1 MNRLFYSRLGL
12 AIAAGFAL
20 GTSAYGQSLQGAA
33 SALNVAAAKSIEVSG
48 TGKWFQ
54 FGQAPNNKSPWPQF
68 DVSRFVADIN
78 YDTAAARVQI
88 TRTQTIEPGRA
99 RPVPV
104 EQKVDQYVSG
114 SLAWN
119 IPVATAATPNPPSAP
134 SVQPAAVEER
144 NAEIW
149 ATPQGFVKAANA
161 NAAKTRPVT
170 GGIEVSFTVG
180 GKYKYVGVINA
191 KNQVEQVQT
200 WIDSPVLGDTLAE
213 TRFSDYKDFGGIQFP
228 AHIVRKLGGYPVLDL
243 NVAEVKLNPSV
254 DIAVPAEVAAA
265 KPPVVTVAVNKL
277 AEGVYYLTG
286 GTHHSVAIEQRDH
299 IVLIEAPQ
307 NEARSQ
313 ALIAKLKETIP
324 NKPIK
329 FVVNTHA
336 HFDHSGG
343 LRTFVDEGA
352 TIVTEDA
359 NRAYYEKIW
368 AAPHTLNP
376 DQLAKSKKVAKFDS
390 YTGKHVL
397 SDGNRAIEI
406 FSIAGSGHNDA
417 FDLVYLP
424 GEKILVEADAY
435 TPTAANAPPPT
446 SVNPYSANL
455 YENIQKLHLD
465 VNQIAAL
472 HGPRLVALADLRAV
486 IGFNTAAK

>member
-1 MNRLFYSRLGL
+1 MNRISQPVIGVTL
-12 AIAAGFAL
+12 AVSLAL
-20 GTSAYGQSLQGAA
+20 SASAYGQSLQGAA
-33 SALNVAAAKSIEVSG
+33 KALNVAGTKSIEVSG

-54 FGQAPNNKSPWPQF
+54 FGQAPNDKSPWPQF
-68 DVSRFVADIN
+68 DVSRFVTDIN
-78 YDTAAARVQI
+78 FETPAARVQI
-88 TRTQTIEPGRA
+88 ARSQTVEPGRS
-99 RPVPV
+99 RPAPV
-104 EQKVDQYVSG
+104 EQKVDQYVSA
-114 SLAWN
+114 SYAWN
-119 IPVATAATPNPPSAP
+119 IPVATSATPNAATTPSA
-134 SVQPAAVEER
+134 QPAVLEER

-149 ATPQGFVKAANA
+149 ATPQGFLKAAGA
-161 NAAKTRPVT
+161 NAATTRSVT
-170 GGIEVSFTVG
+170 GGIEVSFAVG
-180 GKYKYVGVINA
+180 GKYRYLGIING
-191 KNQVEQVQT
+191 KNQVERVQT
-200 WIDSPVLGDTLAE
+200 WIDSPVLGDTLVE
-213 TRFSDYKDFGGIQFP
+213 TRFSEYKDFGGIQFP
-228 AHIVRKLGGYPVLDL
+228 AHIVRNLGGYPILDIK
-243 NVAEVKLNPSV
+243 VAEVKLNPEV
-254 DIAVPAEVAAA
+254 DIAVPPEVANA

-277 AEGVYYLTG
+277 AEGVFYLTG

-313 ALIAKLKETIP
+313 ALIAKLKEIIP

-352 TIVTEDA
+352 TIVTEQA
-359 NRAYYEKIW
+359 NRDYYEKIW

-376 DQLAKSKKVAKFDS
+376 DQLAKSKKVARFDV

-424 GEKILVEADAY
+424 GEKLLVEADAY

-472 HGPRLVALADLRAV
+472 HGPRLVTLADLRTVIAV
-486 IGFNTAAK
+486 NTAAK

>member
-1 MNRLFYSRLGL
+1 VTL
-12 AIAAGFAL
+12 AVSLAL
-20 GTSAYGQSLQGAA
+20 SASAYGQSLQGAT
-33 SALNVAAAKSIEVSG
+33 SALNAAATKSIEVSG

-54 FGQAPNNKSPWPQF
+54 FGQAPNNNSPWPQF

-78 YDTAAARVQI
+78 YDTSAARVQI
-88 TRTQTIEPGRA
+88 TRSQTIEPGRA
-99 RPVPV
+99 RPAPV
-104 EQKVDQYVSG
+104 EQKVDQYISG
-114 SLAWN
+114 NVAWN
-119 IPVATAATPNPPSAP
+119 VAVPTASTPNPPAAP

-144 NAEIW
+144 SAEIW

-161 NAAKTRPVT
+161 NGAKTRPVA

-180 GKYKYVGVINA
+180 GKYKYVGIINS
-191 KNQVEQVQT
+191 KNQVERVQT

-213 TRFSDYKDFGGIQFP
+213 TRFSGYKDFGGIQFP
-228 AHIVRKLGGYPVLDL
+228 GHIVRNLGGYPILDIR
-243 NVAEVKLNPSV
+243 VADVKVNSGV
-254 DIAVPAEVAAA
+254 SIAVPPEVASA
-265 KPPVVTVAVNKL
+265 KPPAVTVAVNKL

-299 IVLIEAPQ
+299 IVLVEAPQ

-359 NRAYYEKIW
+359 NRSYYEKIW
-368 AAPHTLNP
+368 AAPHTINP
-376 DQLAKSKKVAKFDS
+376 DHLAKSKKVAKFDS
-390 YTGKHVL
+390 YTGKHLL
-397 SDGNRAIEI
+397 SDANRAIAI

-424 GEKILVEADAY
+424 GEKILIEADAY
-435 TPTAANAPPPT
+435 TPAAANAPPPT

-472 HGPRLVALADLRAV
+472 HGPRLVTLANLRSV
-486 IGFNTAAK
+486 IGVNTAAK